1 MGEARFR
8 SRGSCG
14 VFAPAEV
21 LSPVER
27 AEERLD
33 VPRVPASNPFGIRRK
48 TAAYDQLVIS
58 RVMTSA
64 AL

>member
-33 VPRVPASNPFGIRRK
+33 VPRVPGFEPLGQTPIRSMSS
-48 TAAYDQLVIS
+48 T
-58 RVMTSA
+58 VMSSA
-64 AL
+64 VRS